1 MLLLDA
7 SVWIAAV
14 DKDDR
19 FHSDARMLAL
29 APAHPLG
36 ALDLTIYEVANVVG
50 VIKGQGD
57 LAARICRAILER
69 SDGRVVRVDATLAK
83 QAVELA
89 MENKLTAYDAAYVA
103 AARKHSWTLVSA
115 DIKDLVKPGMA
126 LAPNDPQLF
135 DGARSSSSTAS

>member
-1 MLLLDA
+1 VLLLDA

-19 FHSDARMLAL
+19 FHSAARAL
-29 APAHPLG
+29 AVAPKHPLG

-50 VIKGQGD
+50 VVKSKGD

-69 SDGRVVRVDATLAK
+69 SDGHLVRVDAALAER
-83 QAVELA
+83 AVELA
-89 MENKLTAYDAAYVA
+89 GDNELTAYDAAYVA

-115 DIKDLVKPGMA
+115 DIKDLVKPGLA
-126 LAPNDPQLF
+126 LAPDDPQLSV
-135 DGARSSSSTAS
+135 GARPSATDS